1 MRVCSNFLIRLSP
14 RCKNYASKS
23 NEIKN
28 RIKSKHPAMKFLKIY
43 LSRSIIKTLYIYF
56 AVRNISIIIFSFG
69 SSFIRFSQIQ
79 IFDIHRKSKSMNSLL
94 NSCSIVID
102 LPRHR

>member
-1 MRVCSNFLIRLSP
+1 MRVCSNFLISS

-56 AVRNISIIIFSFG
+56 AVRNISIIIFSFVRVFVY
-69 SSFIRFSQIQ
+69 SFLANSNFRYT
-79 IFDIHRKSKSMNSLL
+79 SK
-94 NSCSIVID
+94 IEID
-102 LPRHR
+102 EQFT

>member
-1 MRVCSNFLIRLSP
+1 MRMCSNFLIRLSP

-43 LSRSIIKTLYIYF
+43 LSRSIIKTPYIYF
-56 AVRNISIIIFSFG
+56 DISVRNISIIIFSFVRVFVY
-69 SSFIRFSQIQ
+69 SFLANSNFRYT
-79 IFDIHRKSKSMNSLL
+79 SK
-94 NSCSIVID
+94 IEID
-102 LPRHR
+102 EQFT

>member
-43 LSRSIIKTLYIYF
+43 LSRSIIKIPYIYF
-56 AVRNISIIIFSFG
+56 AVRNISIIIFSFVRVFVY
-69 SSFIRFSQIQ
+69 SFLANSNFRYT
-79 IFDIHRKSKSMNSLL
+79 SK
-94 NSCSIVID
+94 IEID
-102 LPRHR
+102 EQFT

>member
-1 MRVCSNFLIRLSP
+1 
-14 RCKNYASKS
+14 
-23 NEIKN
+23 
-28 RIKSKHPAMKFLKIY
+28 MKFLKIY

>member
-1 MRVCSNFLIRLSP
+1 MRMCSNFLIRLSP

-43 LSRSIIKTLYIYF
+43 LSRSIIKTPYIYF
-56 AVRNISIIIFSFG
+56 AVRNISIIIFSFVRVFVY
-69 SSFIRFSQIQ
+69 SFLANSNFRYT
-79 IFDIHRKSKSMNSLL
+79 SK
-94 NSCSIVID
+94 IEID
-102 LPRHR
+102 EQFT

>member
-56 AVRNISIIIFSFG
+56 AVRNISIIIFSFVRVFVY
-69 SSFIRFSQIQ
+69 SFLANSNFRYT
-79 IFDIHRKSKSMNSLL
+79 SK
-94 NSCSIVID
+94 IEID
-102 LPRHR
+102 EQFT